1 MGSVVRYESLGCFE
15 DGQSGSLESLKITA
29 PIHYHFSLV
38 NKSALLC
45 LNLETEKSKGTQRKR
60 KPKK

>member
-29 PIHYHFSLV
+29 LIHYHFSLV
-38 NKSALLC
+38 NKSALL
-45 LNLETEKSKGTQRKR
+45 LKGG
-60 KPKK
+60 